1 MEVKRSDIRLA
12 GMDLLARREHSSQ
25 EVVTKLKR
33 RFGKRLED
41 ADLLHDVVDQL
52 VHEGLLSDERYAAS
66 MARQLVNRGSGPSKV
81 AYELRQ
87 KGCDPDVA
95 LTDAFPD
102 GVDWFAIAEK
112 VFNQKFGTKAMP
124 EQWDLKQKE
133 RAKRGRFMASRGFA
147 PSHFMHLL
155 DTSNED

>member
-1 MEVKRSDIRLA
+1 MSDIRLA

-25 EVVTKLKR
+25 ELITKLKR
-33 RFGKRLED
+33 RFGKRLDGDE
-41 ADLLHDVVDQL
+41 LIHDVIDQL
-52 VHEGLLSDERYAAS
+52 TNDGLLSNERYAAS

-95 LTDAFPD
+95 LVDAFPD
-102 GVDWFAIAEK
+102 GVDWFAVAED
-112 VFNQKFGTKAMP
+112 VFDRKFGARAMP
-124 EQWDLKQKE
+124 EEWDQKQKE

-155 DTSNED
+155 DGTTDD

>member
-1 MEVKRSDIRLA
+1 MEVKPSDIRLA

-25 EVVTKLKR
+25 EIVTKLKR
-33 RFGKRLED
+33 RFGKRLQTD
-41 ADLLHDVVDQL
+41 DILHDVVDQL
-52 VHEGLLSDERYAAS
+52 IHEGLLSDERYAAS
-66 MARQLVNRGSGPSKV
+66 MARQLVSRGSGPSKV

-102 GVDWFAIAEK
+102 GVDWFAQAEE
-112 VFNQKFGTKAMP
+112 VFDRKFGARPMP
-124 EQWDLKQKE
+124 DEWDLKQKE

>member
-1 MEVKRSDIRLA
+1 VEVKPSDIRLA

-25 EVVTKLKR
+25 EIVTKLKR
-33 RFGKRLED
+33 RFGKRLQTD
-41 ADLLHDVVDQL
+41 DILHDVVEQL
-52 VHEGLLSDERYAAS
+52 IHEGLLSDERYAAS
-66 MARQLVNRGSGPSKV
+66 MARQLVSRGSGPSKV

-95 LTDAFPD
+95 LAEAYPD
-102 GVDWFAIAEK
+102 GVDWFAQAEE
-112 VFNQKFGTKAMP
+112 VFDRKFGARPMP
-124 EQWDLKQKE
+124 DEWDLKQRE
-133 RAKRGRFMASRGFA
+133 RAKLGRFMASRGFA

>member
-1 MEVKRSDIRLA
+1 VEVKPSDIRLA

-25 EVVTKLKR
+25 EIVTKLKR
-33 RFGKRLED
+33 RFGKRLQTD
-41 ADLLHDVVDQL
+41 DILHDVVDQL
-52 VHEGLLSDERYAAS
+52 IHEGLLSDERYAAS
-66 MARQLVNRGSGPSKV
+66 MARQLVSRGSGPSKV

-102 GVDWFAIAEK
+102 GVDWFAQAEE
-112 VFNQKFGTKAMP
+112 VFDRKFGARPMP
-124 EQWDLKQKE
+124 DEWDLKQKE

>member
-1 MEVKRSDIRLA
+1 MEVKASDIRLA

-25 EVVTKLKR
+25 EIVTKLKR
-33 RFGKRLED
+33 RFGKRLQTD
-41 ADLLHDVVDQL
+41 DILHDVVDQL
-52 VHEGLLSDERYAAS
+52 IHEGLLSDERYAAS
-66 MARQLVNRGSGPSKV
+66 MARQLVSRGSGPSKV

-95 LTDAFPD
+95 LAEAFPD
-102 GVDWFAIAEK
+102 GVDWFAQAEE
-112 VFNQKFGTKAMP
+112 VFDRKFGARPMP
-124 EQWDLKQKE
+124 DEWDLKQRE

>member
-1 MEVKRSDIRLA
+1 MSDIRLA

-25 EVVTKLKR
+25 ELITKLKR
-33 RFGKRLED
+33 RFGKRLDGDE
-41 ADLLHDVVDQL
+41 LIHDVIDQL
-52 VHEGLLSDERYAAS
+52 THDGLLSNERYAAS

-95 LTDAFPD
+95 LVDAFPD
-102 GVDWFAIAEK
+102 GVDWFAVAED
-112 VFNQKFGTKAMP
+112 VFDRKFGARAMP
-124 EQWDLKQKE
+124 EDWDQKQKE

-155 DTSNED
+155 DGATDD

>member
-1 MEVKRSDIRLA
+1 VEVKRSDIRLA